1 MREGARGGWKKS
13 RNVMIN
19 NIGGGEK
26 GRGRALVLKKYSVET
41 TRQEAIYQKYDFII
55 CG

>member
-19 NIGGGEK
+19 NIVGGKK
-26 GRGRALVLKKYSVET
+26 GRGRALVLKKHSVG
-41 TRQEAIYQKYDFII
+41 IYKA
-55 CG
+55 GSNLSEE

>member
-1 MREGARGGWKKS
+1 MREGARVGWGKS

-19 NIGGGEK
+19 NIGKGEK
-26 GRGRALVLKKYSVET
+26 GRDLVSKKYSVET